1 MKKDDAFVCPSIT
14 EIPKCQTSIFSI
26 MVWVWDCPDKR
37 SPGQEPSPSVELF
50 LAYWSVLQI
59 HCCLSEPWK
68 PNKERHHEHKKV
80 TLIHSVWVTQAPY
93 MPQWVW
99 KFHFFLLCS
108 SASRHRD
115 ADAFVRSL
123 NRCASSILVPRHE
136 GWLGRTGIVWKTG
149 PLGTP

>member
-1 MKKDDAFVCPSIT
+1 MSVRALPKFQNVKLAFFPLWFEFEIIQTREAQGRNHRPQSNSSWHTDQYYRSTAACLKPGNQIKRDA
-14 EIPKCQTSIFSI
+14 
-26 MVWVWDCPDKR
+26 M
-37 SPGQEPSPSVELF
+37 
-50 LAYWSVLQI
+50 
-59 HCCLSEPWK
+59 
-68 PNKERHHEHKKV
+68 NKKV
-80 TLIHSVWVTQAPY
+80 KLIHPVWVTQAPY

-136 GWLGRTGIVWKTG
+136 GWLGRTGIV
-149 PLGTP
+149 